1 MIFFYFSR
9 PVIDVEEAPVLQAV
23 DGVLS
28 PGFPVDGVP
37 LLVDGQRGDSLHQIR
52 VKE

>member
-1 MIFFYFSR
+1 M
-9 PVIDVEEAPVLQAV
+9 LQAV

-28 PGFPVDGVP
+28 PGFAVDGVP
-37 LLVDGQRGDSLHQIR
+37 LLVDSQRGDSLRQIR